1 MIGRVTKFY
10 GVIGVGI
17 IAAEDGRKFRFHS
30 RDLTNRAASV
40 SGVEVDFEIR
50 SGRPR
55 DIIAL
60 SGSPWSAFGGPSR
73 R

>member
-10 GVIGVGI
+10 GDLGVGI

-30 RDLTNRAASV
+30 RDLTSRASAL
-40 SGVEVDFEIR
+40 SGVEVDFEVR

-55 DIIAL
+55 EIIPL
-60 SGSPWSAFGGPSR
+60 VGSPWTAFGGPR